1 MIGTVIG
8 NYRIE
13 RDLSEGGMSHV
24 YIGRTIALTE
34 YLPENFI
41 VVLKVMSDELANEAT
56 AKKRF
61 VKEAQILSKLR
72 HRYITRFYEFI
83 PRDAGAVLVMEFV
96 EGTPVDRLIAE
107 RGALPLKESICI
119 AQCLLEALVYA
130 HGKGIIHRDIKP
142 ANLIQQTV
150 ESVKVTDFGIAKIKE
165 SGSGSGQTVL
175 TKSGF
180 LLGTPHY
187 MSPEQIRD
195 PKEAGVKSDVYS
207 SGVVLYEM
215 LTGALPFNS
224 KSLPKLI
231 DAVYRGE
238 KQLPSKLRPEIDKEL
253 EAIVLRAM
261 HPKMEERYATARE
274 FFEALE
280 EYNVRPTPMPMYK
293 PQPVTVPL
301 TPPAPAPVKPAPAPA
316 PPAPSAKLK
325 PMAWQLVSTAQD
337 QNEKHDVA
345 GENVFVGRDR
355 ACTIVL
361 AHPAVSRR
369 HARISI
375 SGGELVLEDLK
386 SANGTFVNNARI
398 EKTSVK
404 PGDVVRF
411 GADPACSFV
420 IRCEPRG

>member
-1 MIGTVIG
+1 MIGNVIG

-24 YIGRTIALTE
+24 YVGRTIAATE
-34 YLPENFI
+34 YLPENFV

-61 VKEAQILSKLR
+61 IKEAQILSKLR

-83 PRDAGAVLVMEFV
+83 PRDAGSVLIMEFV

-107 RGALPLKESICI
+107 RGALPIIESIAI
-119 AQCLLEALVYA
+119 TQCLLEALVYA
-130 HGKGIIHRDIKP
+130 HGKGIVHRDIKP
-142 ANLIQQTV
+142 ANIIQQTPQ
-150 ESVKVTDFGIAKIKE
+150 SVKVTDFGIAKIKE

-195 PKEAGVKSDVYS
+195 PKEAGAKSDVYS

-238 KQLPSKLRPEIDKEL
+238 KQPPSKLRPEIDKEL

-261 HPKMEERYATARE
+261 HPKMDERYATARE

-280 EYNVRPTPMPMYK
+280 EYNVRPTPMPMFK
-293 PQPVTVPL
+293 ASPVTVPL
-301 TPPAPAPVKPAPAPA
+301 ATPPPPAKPAAAPA
-316 PPAPSAKLK
+316 PPPPAPPKQ
-325 PMAWQLVSTAQD
+325 MAWQLVSTAQE

-345 GENVFVGRDR
+345 GESVMVGRDR
-355 ACTIVL
+355 SCTIVL

-369 HARISI
+369 HAKITI
-375 SGGELVLEDLK
+375 SGGEFLLEDLK